1 MDNTNNTTEQ
11 KEKEKF
17 KLIQKT
23 DKEIEIESLVAKE
36 IPDLIRKKLIEKK
49 IDAYT
54 YTPHPLLNGPRIH
67 IRSSNPAD
75 DLISASQDVE
85 NDLKEFKELLDKEF
99 KKEKKESKKNN
110 IKKEEKKEIKKED
123 KGKKEEKKEDKK
135 EDKGKKE
142 EKKEDKKEDKGK
154 KEEKTEIKKEEKSR
168 KDENKEL
175 KSDVKSVEEKS
186 EKVGK
191 KRGRPKKE

>member
-1 MDNTNNTTEQ
+1 MDNTNNTTKQ
-11 KEKEKF
+11 KEKEEF
-17 KLIQKT
+17 KLIRKT

-36 IPDLIRKKLIEKK
+36 IPDLIRKKLTEKK
-49 IDAYT
+49 IDAYA
-54 YTPHPLLNGPRIH
+54 YTLHPLLNGPRIH

-85 NDLKEFKELLDKEF
+85 NDLKEFKELLGKEF
-99 KKEKKESKKNN
+99 KKEKKKSKKNN
-110 IKKEEKKEIKKED
+110 IKKEEKT
-123 KGKKEEKKEDKK
+123 EDKK
-135 EDKGKKE
+135 EDK
-142 EKKEDKKEDKGK
+142 
-154 KEEKTEIKKEEKSR
+154 SS